1 MEEVKRLVKDAK
13 AKRLAGYEGE
23 AKGMPKPA
31 L

>member
-1 MEEVKRLVKDAK
+1 LIGEAK

-23 AKGMPKPA
+23 AKGMPKAA